1 MSEKKLVEQAVPVVR
16 RLLAAIDALFEEAVD
31 MLTII
36 TTLKESLGLIHIN
49 FFIHVGIQEGA
60 FNICL
65 FTVEVELGYKVEDYA
80 EGGELDGGSEC
91 LIEVK
96 TMDL

>member
-1 MSEKKLVEQAVPVVR
+1 
-16 RLLAAIDALFEEAVD
+16 
-31 MLTII
+31 MLIII
-36 TTLKESLGLIHIN
+36 TTLLESLGLIHIN

-60 FNICL
+60 VNVCL
-65 FTVEVELGYKVEDYA
+65 FIVEVELGHKGEDYA
-80 EGGELDGGSEC
+80 EGGELDGGGGC